1 MHIKEEKKRN
11 NIFSALKELIS
22 LQKLKV
28 MLFQKCIKR
37 LEQPK
42 QYIKDNIYIKAGLKF
57 SYKMYFYSI
66 PNGHE

>member
-1 MHIKEEKKRN
+1 M
-11 NIFSALKELIS
+11 IS

-28 MLFQKCIKR
+28 MLFQKCIKW

-42 QYIKDNIYIKAGLKF
+42 QYIKENVYIKAGLKF